1 MVHCS
6 TSTTRE
12 PPWPVWLRPQNSQT
26 PSISPPPKYK
36 RKGLQISPTPR
47 DNTSFS
53 GILYPFRIFTFK
65 YEWVSRPVSP
75 KVVHRLSN
83 TLYPYKIIYSIYSSV
98 YRTLGRL
105 YTLPDSGR
113 SVDSM
118 SDLVGLGTT
127 TFKQGLGDA
136 NRMFQSMATVAPP
149 PVGHVIIDGIV
160 TVMGNNLILG
170 IDLMA
175 SCDPETLGDLRV
187 HKARVR
193 YAARPRRQ
201 AAAVGV
207 GKQPKDIIEGAVKA
221 AVEPQK
227 QEKVFVKKEEK
238 IDEQQEQK
246 IRKKEPEDAKPLVGM
261 IEEKRGAQISDSSP
275 GEAGDKSGRNKE
287 RKADVDDAASSKP

>member
-1 MVHCS
+1 M
-6 TSTTRE
+6 
-12 PPWPVWLRPQNSQT
+12 
-26 PSISPPPKYK
+26 
-36 RKGLQISPTPR
+36 
-47 DNTSFS
+47 
-53 GILYPFRIFTFK
+53 
-65 YEWVSRPVSP
+65 
-75 KVVHRLSN
+75 HRLSN
-83 TLYPYKIIYSIYSSV
+83 TLYPYKILYSIYSSV
-98 YRTLGRL
+98 YKTLNRL

-127 TFKQGLGDA
+127 TVKQGLGDA
-136 NRMFQSMATVAPP
+136 NRIFQSMATVAPP

-170 IDLMA
+170 IDFMA

-193 YAARPRRQ
+193 YAARLRQ
-201 AAAVGV
+201 QVAVVGV
-207 GKQPKDIIEGAVKA
+207 GKQPNDIIEGAVKA
-221 AVEPQK
+221 VVEPQK
-227 QEKVFVKKEEK
+227 QEKIFVKKEKK

-246 IRKKEPEDAKPLVGM
+246 LQKKEPEDPKPLVGM

-275 GEAGDKSGRNKE
+275 SEAGDKSGRNKE